1 MKLDLSLFFSQPVS
15 APQRQYEAIRAIIV
29 DNLSPHEVAKKFNYS
44 PHTLM
49 SLMRDV
55 RAGKL
60 DLFPSRGLR
69 GPKQRQ
75 TPDYIQSLIFSYR
88 KLDLSCSDI
97 ALRLQKE
104 GYKISKST
112 VENIISDA
120 QLSRL
125 PRRTNSERGL
135 TQKNQAIPQRSTP
148 LDFTKLEPFSI
159 DTPSCGIFFFI
170 PYIIESEIIPI
181 MSICGLPESSSIN
194 ATQACLS
201 MLVLKLIGAERLSH
215 MDAYDH
221 EPGLGLF
228 AGLNVLP
235 KSTYMATYSCRTS
248 EEMVMQL
255 QSKIIAQFRTV
266 FPAFYQGEFI
276 NLDFHSIPH
285 FGTESQMEHVWCGA
299 RGKAMKGANTLLA
312 QDSESNA
319 ILYTHADILRKNE
332 PEAIKEFV
340 TYWKKITNYLSET
353 LVFDCKLTS
362 YSVLDDLATDNVK
375 FITLRKRNKA
385 LLAKTLTINDDE
397 WSKLYLPI
405 PKRQNKHCH
414 VHESIITLP
423 KCKQSFRQIII
434 KDHGRANPTFVITN
448 NVDLPLKEVLIVY
461 AKRWHIENKIA
472 EMVSFFNLNALSSP
486 LMIRIHFD
494 MLWTIIADT
503 IYHRFSQDL
512 PRFEKLRANTIFRK
526 FVDLPGKIIFDGEK
540 ITVKI
545 RKHACTPILLG
556 VKKLKDPVAVPW
568 LDNKSIHFE
577 WTA

>member
-1 MKLDLSLFFSQPVS
+1 MINLDTFFSNPTTPAQK
-15 APQRQYEAIRAIIV
+15 QYEAIRAIIV
-29 DNLSPHEVAKKFNYS
+29 DELPIELVAEKFSYS
-44 PHTLM
+44 VNTLY
-49 SLMRDV
+49 SLMRD
-55 RAGKL
+55 AKGGKL
-60 DLFPSRGLR
+60 ELFPSRGLR

-75 TPDYIQSLIFSYR
+75 TPDYICSLILSYR
-88 KLDLSCSDI
+88 KLDLSCNDI
-97 ALRLQKE
+97 AERLQQE
-104 GYKISKST
+104 GYKVSKST
-112 VENIISDA
+112 VGNVIAES
-120 QLSRL
+120 QLPKL

-135 TQKNQAIPQRSTP
+135 TQKNQAIPERSTP
-148 LDFTKLEPFSI
+148 LNFLNLEPFSI
-159 DTPSCGIFFFI
+159 DTPTCGIFFFL
-170 PYIIESEIIPI
+170 PYIIESEILDII
-181 MSICGLPESSSIN
+181 QTCGLPESSVIN

-201 MLVLKLIGAERLSH
+201 MLALKLIGNERLSH

-228 AGLNVLP
+228 AGLNCLP

-255 QSKIIAQFRTV
+255 QSKIISQFRTV
-266 FPAFYQGEFI
+266 FPSFYQGEFI

-312 QDSESNA
+312 QDSQSNA
-319 ILYTHADILRKNE
+319 ILYTHADILRKDE
-332 PEAIKEFV
+332 PAAIKEFV
-340 TYWKKITNYLSET
+340 TYWKKITNTLSET

-362 YSVLDDLATDNVK
+362 YAVLDELATDNVK

-385 LLAKTLTINDDE
+385 LLAKTLTIKDDE

-405 PKRQNKHCH
+405 PKRQHKYCR
-414 VHESIITLP
+414 VHESTITLP
-423 KCKQSFRQIII
+423 KCSQSFRQIII

-448 NVDLPLKEVLIVY
+448 NIDLPLKEVLIVY

-503 IYHRFSQDL
+503 LYHRFAQDL
-512 PRFEKLRANTIFRK
+512 PRFEKVRADTIFRK
-526 FVDLPGKIIFDGEK
+526 FIDMPGKISFDGEQFK
-540 ITVKI
+540 LKI
-545 RKHACTPILLG
+545 RKHATTPILLG
-556 VKKLKDPVAVPW
+556 VQKLKNNFTIPW
-568 LDNKSIHFE
+568 LENKQMSIE

>member
-1 MKLDLSLFFSQPVS
+1 MINLDTFFSNPITPAQK
-15 APQRQYEAIRAIIV
+15 QYEAIRAIIV
-29 DNLSPHEVAKKFNYS
+29 DELPIELVAEKFSYS
-44 PHTLM
+44 VNTLY
-49 SLMRDV
+49 SLMRDA

-60 DLFPSRGLR
+60 ELFPSRGLR

-75 TPDYIQSLIFSYR
+75 TPDYICSLILSYR
-88 KLDLSCSDI
+88 KLDLSCNDI
-97 ALRLQKE
+97 AARLQQE
-104 GYKISKST
+104 GYKVSKST
-112 VENIISDA
+112 VGNVIAES
-120 QLSRL
+120 QLPKL

-135 TQKNQAIPQRSTP
+135 TQKNQAIPERSTP
-148 LDFTKLEPFSI
+148 LNFLNLEPFSI
-159 DTPSCGIFFFI
+159 DTPTCGIFFFL
-170 PYIIESEIIPI
+170 PYIIESGVLDIINT
-181 MSICGLPESSSIN
+181 CGLPESSAIN

-201 MLVLKLIGAERLSH
+201 MLALKLIGNERLSH

-228 AGLNVLP
+228 AGLNCLP
-235 KSTYMATYSCRTS
+235 KSTYMTTYSCRTS

-255 QSKIIAQFRTV
+255 QSKIISQFRTV
-266 FPAFYQGEFI
+266 FPSFYQGEFI

-312 QDSESNA
+312 QDSQSNA
-319 ILYTHADILRKNE
+319 ILYTHADILRKDE
-332 PEAIKEFV
+332 PAAIKEFV
-340 TYWKKITNYLSET
+340 TYWKKITNTLSET

-362 YSVLDDLATDNVK
+362 YAVLDDLAVDNVK

-385 LLAKTLTINDDE
+385 LLAKTLTIKDDE
-397 WSKLYLPI
+397 WNKLYLPI
-405 PKRQNKHCH
+405 PKRHHKHCR

-423 KCKQSFRQIII
+423 KCSQSFRQIII

-448 NVDLPLKEVLIVY
+448 NIDLPLKEVLIVY

-494 MLWTIIADT
+494 MLWTVIADT
-503 IYHRFSQDL
+503 LYHRFAQDL
-512 PRFEKLRANTIFRK
+512 PRFEKVRADTIFRK
-526 FVDLPGKIIFDGEK
+526 FIDMPGKISFDGEQFK
-540 ITVKI
+540 LKI
-545 RKHACTPILLG
+545 RKHATTPILLG
-556 VKKLKDPVAVPW
+556 VQKLKNKFTIPW
-568 LDNKSIHFE
+568 LDNKQMSIE